1 MSDVLLSKQDQLTL
15 QILDDLNK
23 PRGFGVEVGLETRLH
38 SSQIE
43 DLKPL
48 YQGKVRNVFL
58 ACGRKY
64 GKTEL
69 AGYVL
74 WRQAL
79 MEPGSECFYIT
90 PEAVGGRKII
100 WEGGRLQK
108 FLGEDSSKYIASI
121 RNQDMTIKL
130 KNGSYIQ
137 VVGSDNYMIANG
149 LTPSIAVYD
158 EFKGFNYRW
167 HQEFAP
173 NRVVKDAPFVFIGT
187 KPRAGN
193 KNLEQYNEI
202 LEYAKTSGAWYVAER
217 TTFDNPINQRPEI
230 KAAIEEEIAQL
241 RARGEEDVVQLEYY
255 SKVVPGGKKA
265 IFPMLTKEKH
275 VRPHQEI
282 MDEIKRDIRKLDW
295 FCITDPGSTTCH
307 ATLFAA
313 IHPYTR
319 KVYLVDELY
328 VTDQKDTSTRRIY
341 PKMDAKMNEF
351 YPNSDPNDDWVKGYD
366 EAAAWFSTEVMEQY
380 GVYFMPTQKHLNKK
394 EHGLSLIKDLLLFDL
409 VVMSDRCEN
418 LFKEMELYAK
428 DDKGNIPKKNDHLI
442 DTLRYLL
449 AFANYSMI
457 EVMERVKKENDYH
470 RGRFRM
476 MEQDKY
482 LSPNKHDDW
491 THGLGGF
498 SWD

>member
-1 MSDVLLSKQDQLTL
+1 MSEILLSKQDQLTL

-23 PRGFGVEVGLETRLH
+23 PRGEGVECGLESRLH
-38 SSQIE
+38 EAQIE
-43 DLKPL
+43 DLKPM
-48 YQGKVRNVFL
+48 YQGAVRNVFL

-79 MEPGSECFYIT
+79 MVPGSECFYIT

-108 FLGEDSSKYIASI
+108 FLGKDTEKYIFSI

-149 LTPSIAVYD
+149 LTPAIAVYD
-158 EFKGFNYRW
+158 EFKGFNHRW

-173 NRVVKDAPFVFIGT
+173 NRIVKDAPFVYIGT

-193 KNLEQYNEI
+193 KNIEQYNEI
-202 LEYAKTSGAWYVAER
+202 LEYGKTSDKWHVAER
-217 TTFDNPINQRPEI
+217 TTFDNPLNLLPH
-230 KAAIEEEIAQL
+230 KKSAIDEEIAQL
-241 RARGEEDVVQLEYY
+241 IARGEEDVVQLEYY
-255 SKVVPGGKKA
+255 SKVIPGGKKA
-265 IFPMLTKEKH
+265 IFPMLTKERH
-275 VRPHQEI
+275 VRPHKEI
-282 MDEIKRDIRKLDW
+282 MDELKRDVKKLDW

-319 KVYLVDELY
+319 KMYIVDELY
-328 VTDQKDTSTRRIY
+328 ETDQAETSTRRIY
-341 PKMDAKMNEF
+341 PQMDSKMAEF
-351 YPNSDPNDDWVKGYD
+351 YPHSDPNDDWLKGMD
-366 EAAAWFSTEVMEQY
+366 EAAAWFSREVMDQY
-380 GVYFMPTQKHLNKK
+380 GVYFLPTQKHLNKK

-409 VVMSDRCEN
+409 VVMSDRCIN

-428 DDKGNIPKKNDHLI
+428 NERGDIPKKNDHLI
-442 DTLRYLL
+442 DCFRYLL
-449 AFANYSMI
+449 GFANYSMI
-457 EVMERVKKENDYH
+457 EVMERVKKDNDH
-470 RGRFRM
+470 NRGRFRR
-476 MEQDKY
+476 MEQD
-482 LSPNKHDDW
+482 PNFNPSKEEDW
-491 THGLGGF
+491 TYKIGGF
-498 SWD
+498 NWD

>member
-1 MSDVLLSKQDQLTL
+1 MSDILLSKQDQLAL
-15 QILDDLNK
+15 QILEDLNK
-23 PRGFGVEVGLETRLH
+23 PRGEGLDLGLQTRLH
-38 SSQIE
+38 KSQIE

-48 YQGKVRNVFL
+48 YAGKVRNLFL

-69 AGYVL
+69 AAYVL

-79 MEPGSECFYIT
+79 LHPGSECFYIT

-108 FLGEDSSKYIASI
+108 FLDKDSSKYIASI
-121 RNQDMTIKL
+121 RNQDMTIRF

-167 HQEFAP
+167 HVEFAP

-202 LEYAKTSGAWYVAER
+202 LEYAKTSDKWSVAER
-217 TTFDNPINQRPEI
+217 TTFDNPLNHLPHKKR
-230 KAAIEEEIAQL
+230 AIEEEISQL
-241 RARGEEDVVQLEYY
+241 RARGEEDVVQLEYF
-255 SKVVPGGKKA
+255 SKVVPGGKRA
-265 IFPMLTKEKH
+265 IFPMLTKERH
-275 VRPHQEI
+275 VRPHNKI
-282 MDEIKRDIRKLDW
+282 LAEIKRDIKKLDW
-295 FCITDPGSTTCH
+295 YCVADPGSTTCF
-307 ATLFAA
+307 ATLFVA

-319 KVYLVDELY
+319 KIYIMDELY
-328 VTDQKDTSTRRIY
+328 ETDQNETSTRKMY
-341 PKMDAKMNEF
+341 PQMDSKMMEF
-351 YPNSDPNDDWVKGYD
+351 YPNSDVNDDWFKTHD
-366 EAAAWFSTEVMEQY
+366 EAAAWFSNEVMDQY

-394 EHGLSLIKDLLLFDL
+394 EHGLSLIKDLLLHDL
-409 VVMSDRCEN
+409 VVISDRCVN

-428 DDKGNIPKKNDHLI
+428 DEKGNIPKKHDHLI
-442 DTLRYLL
+442 DCLRYLL
-449 AFANYSMI
+449 GAANYNMI
-457 EVMERVKKENDYH
+457 EVLERVKKENDFH
-470 RGRFRM
+470 RGRFRSR
-476 MEQDKY
+476 EFDKFDD
-482 LSPNKHDDW
+482 PDDW
-491 THGLGGF
+491 TQGIGPDLIP
-498 SWD
+498 DNY

>member
-1 MSDVLLSKQDQLTL
+1 MSDILLSKQDQLTL

-23 PRGFGVEVGLETRLH
+23 PRGFGLDVGLKTRLH

-79 MEPGSECFYIT
+79 MHPGSECFYIT

-108 FLGEDSSKYIASI
+108 FLGKDSEKYIASI

-202 LEYAKTSGAWYVAER
+202 LEYAKTSSAWYVAER

-241 RARGEEDVVQLEYY
+241 RARGEEDVVQLEYF

-265 IFPMLTKEKH
+265 IFPMLTKERH
-275 VRPHQEI
+275 VKPHTEI
-282 MDEIKRDIRKLDW
+282 MSEIKRDIRKLDW

-313 IHPYTR
+313 VHPYTR
-319 KVYLVDELY
+319 KLYIVDELY
-328 VTDQKDTSTRRIY
+328 ETNQAETSTRRIY
-341 PKMDAKMNEF
+341 PKMDSKMNEF
-351 YPNSDPNDDWVKGYD
+351 YPNSNVNDDWIKGFD

-409 VVMSDRCEN
+409 VVISDRCEN

-428 DDKGNIPKKNDHLI
+428 DEKGNIPKKNDHLI
-442 DTLRYLL
+442 DCLRYLL
-449 AFANYSMI
+449 GFANYNMI
-457 EVMERVKKENDYH
+457 EVMERKKAENDYH
-470 RGRFRM
+470 RERFRR
-476 MEQDKY
+476 MEHDKY
-482 LSPNKHDDW
+482 LYPSKEEDW
-491 THGLGGF
+491 TYNLGGF
-498 SWD
+498 HWE